1 MELLELDHFDQE
13 KLARLRAIFGRIGRL
28 LRQQREPA
36 GSELTYQQLG
46 TLFLIEKMQPV
57 TPGELARTENV
68 SRPTMTQFLNS
79 LEANG
84 LVSRV
89 TGHPDGRARRVVLTE
104 RGVAA
109 CGDLRESRNRW
120 LAERLAGL
128 TRRQQRDI
136 ALALPAL
143 ENLIDGDS

>member
-1 MELLELDHFDQE
+1 MEKPELEHFDQE
-13 KLARLRAIFGRIGRL
+13 KLARLRAIFGRIGRV
-28 LRQQREPA
+28 LRQQRVA
-36 GSELTYQQLG
+36 TGSELTYQQLG

-57 TPGELARTENV
+57 APSELARSENV

-84 LVSRV
+84 LVSREA
-89 TGHPDGRARRVVLTE
+89 GGSDGRARRVVLTAQ
-104 RGVAA
+104 GATA

>member
-1 MELLELDHFDQE
+1 MEYLELEDFDQA
-13 KLARLRAIFGRIGRL
+13 KLARLRAIFGRIGRM
-28 LRQQREPA
+28 LRQQRETA
-36 GSELTYQQLG
+36 GSDLTYQQLA

-57 TPGELARTENV
+57 TPGELAQAESV

-79 LEANG
+79 LEAHG
-84 LVSRV
+84 LVSREG
-89 TGHPDGRARRVVLTE
+89 GHSDGRAKRVVLTP
-104 RGVAA
+104 RGVTA

-143 ENLIDGDS
+143 ESLIEGD